1 MNIVFQIEGG
11 LGKNIMATALC
22 KGFKKKYPKDTLI
35 VVTPY
40 TDVFLNN
47 PYVDKLYNTNEYS
60 NFYIKYVKDK
70 DVRIYIQDPYH
81 HNNFQTSK
89 EHLLK
94 TWFSMFD
101 LEYNG
106 EMPEFYLTKTER
118 EVVSKF
124 YKLDKPIL
132 LLHANGGPP
141 NSLAY
146 NWARDMPESL
156 VLSIIEQFSNDY
168 SIIQIRREDQLAYP
182 NILSSMDTYRNIG
195 VLIELSQK
203 RLFIDSFAQ
212 HLAAALNKPS
222 NVLWVTTKPQIFG
235 YNMHTNI
242 LANKPNLPI
251 RYQYMYQD
259 FSLNEPISN
268 FPYRDMND
276 VFDTDYI
283 IKSLINEN

>member
-1 MNIVFQIEGG
+1 MNIVFQIDGG

-47 PYVDKLYNTNEYS
+47 PYVDKLYNSNEFTD
-60 NFYIKYVKDK
+60 FYIKYVKDK
-70 DVRIYIQDPYH
+70 DVRVYIQDPYH

-94 TWFSMFD
+94 TWFNMFD

-106 EMPEFYLTKTER
+106 EMPEFYLTKVER
-118 EVVSKF
+118 EHISQF
-124 YKLDKPIL
+124 YRLDKPIL
-132 LLHANGGPP
+132 LLHTNGGPP
-141 NSLAY
+141 NGISY

-156 VLSIIEQFSNDY
+156 VFPIIEEFGNDY

-195 VLIELSQK
+195 VLIEMSQK

-212 HLAAALNKPS
+212 HLSAALNKPS
-222 NVLWVTTKPQIFG
+222 TVLWVTTKPEVFG
-235 YNMHTNI
+235 YDMHNNI
-242 LANKPNLPI
+242 RANKPNLPI
-251 RYQYMYQD
+251 KYQYMYQE
-259 FSLNEPISN
+259 FSLTEPISLL
-268 FPYRDMND
+268 PYRDTRDMFN
-276 VFDTDYI
+276 VNEI
-283 IKSLINEN
+283 IKTLKY

>member
-1 MNIVFQIEGG
+1 MNIVFQIDGG

-47 PYVDKLYNTNEYS
+47 PYVDKLYNSNEFTD
-60 NFYIKYVKDK
+60 FYIKYVKDK
-70 DVRIYIQDPYH
+70 DVRVYIQDPYH

-94 TWFSMFD
+94 TWFNMFD

-106 EMPEFYLTKTER
+106 EMPEFYLTKVER
-118 EVVSKF
+118 EHISQF
-124 YKLDKPIL
+124 YRLDKPIL
-132 LLHANGGPP
+132 LLHTNGGPP
-141 NSLAY
+141 NGISY

-156 VLSIIEQFSNDY
+156 VFPIIEEFGNDY

-195 VLIELSQK
+195 VLIEMSQK

-212 HLAAALNKPS
+212 HLSAALNKPS
-222 NVLWVTTKPQIFG
+222 TVLWVTTKPEVFG
-235 YNMHTNI
+235 YDMHNNI
-242 LANKPNLPI
+242 KANKPNLPI
-251 RYQYMYQD
+251 KYQYMYQE
-259 FSLNEPISN
+259 FALTEPISLL
-268 FPYRDMND
+268 PYRDTRDMFN
-276 VFDTDYI
+276 VNEI
-283 IKSLINEN
+283 IKTLKY